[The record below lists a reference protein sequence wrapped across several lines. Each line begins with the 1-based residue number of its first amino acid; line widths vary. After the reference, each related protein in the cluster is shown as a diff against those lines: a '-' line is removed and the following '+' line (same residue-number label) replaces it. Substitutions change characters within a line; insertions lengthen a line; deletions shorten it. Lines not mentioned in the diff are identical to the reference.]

1 MTDAPLDF
9 TLNTARLTLR
19 QMTPDDAPDFRRM
32 VCLPSV
38 GRMLFVFPPDWTVE
52 AARAWIPDWIYR
64 GALKLRLAIED
75 PSGRFIGT
83 VGAVDMDGRVQLFYF
98 IDPDHAGHGY
108 VSEAARAFLTW
119 LFARFDIDMVH
130 ADAFIDNP
138 ASARVL
144 EKLGFEY
151 MGQGM
156 GSSAARL
163 EDCAISLYRLTR
175 NRFESTLS

>member
-1 MTDAPLDF
+1 MTNAPLDL

-19 QMTPDDAPDFRRM
+19 QMTPDDAPEFRRM
-32 VCLPSV
+32 VCIPSV
-38 GRMLFVFPPDWTVE
+38 GRMLFAFPPDWTVE
-52 AARAWIPDWIYR
+52 AARAWIPDWVYR
-64 GALKLRLAIED
+64 GDLKLRLAIED

-83 VGAVDMDGRVQLFYF
+83 VGAVDMDV
-98 IDPDHAGHGY
+98 
-108 VSEAARAFLTW
+108 
-119 LFARFDIDMVH
+119 VH